1 MKKATYLA
9 VFEPSEDGG
18 YSIYFPDFPGCI
30 SYGNDF
36 ESATQMAQEAL
47 SLHYYEMEK
56 DNDVIPEPSR
66 SLDPEDTEGNLI
78 SPITIYPEYYAEEQR
93 NKRVKTNTTIPAWL
107 KAKAEENGL
116 NFSRVLENALIQ
128 MLAE

>member
-1 MKKATYLA
+1 MKKITYLA
-9 VFEPSEDGG
+9 VFEPSDDTGF
-18 YSIYFPDFPGCI
+18 SIYFPDFPGCI
-30 SYGNDF
+30 SYGKDF
-36 ESATQMAQEAL
+36 EQASHMAQEAL

-56 DNDVIPEPSR
+56 DHDVIPDPSLY
-66 SLDPEDTEGNLI
+66 LDSEDTEGNLI
-78 SPITIYPEYYAEEQR
+78 CPITIYPEYYAEEQR

-116 NFSRVLENALIQ
+116 NFSHVLENALIQ

>member
-1 MKKATYLA
+1 MKKVTYLA
-9 VFEPSEDGG
+9 VFEPSDNGSF
-18 YSIYFPDFPGCI
+18 SIYFPDFPGCI
-30 SYGNDF
+30 SYGADF
-36 ESATQMAQEAL
+36 NKASRMAQKAL
-47 SLHYYEMEK
+47 ALHYYEMEK
-56 DNDVIPEPSR
+56 AHDLIPEPSL

-78 SPITIYPEYYAEEQR
+78 SPITIFPEYYAGEQR

-116 NFSRVLENALIQ
+116 NFSHVLENALIQ